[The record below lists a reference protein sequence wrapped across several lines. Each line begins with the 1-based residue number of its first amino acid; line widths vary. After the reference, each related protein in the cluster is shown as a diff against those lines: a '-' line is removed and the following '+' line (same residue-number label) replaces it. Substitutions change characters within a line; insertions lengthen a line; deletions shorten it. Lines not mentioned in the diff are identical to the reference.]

1 MIAIIDYG
9 AGNLRSI
16 ARSIEAT
23 GEETLITGNP
33 TDLQAASAVVLPG
46 DGHAGYAMR
55 QLDQLGLTPAIHA
68 VVDRGTPFLGVCLGM
83 HLLFEHQEEGD
94 TFGLG
99 LLKGR
104 VRAIRGADKVPHIGW
119 NRSTVAKPLPGL
131 KPGDSHYFY
140 FLHSYVAEPADPA
153 DIGAICQHGE
163 RFACVVARDNI
174 WGTQFHP
181 EKSSRDGLALVAS
194 WVESVRI
201 INAKRAV
208 AR

>member
-23 GEETLITGNP
+23 GERTLITANP
-33 TDLQAASAVVLPG
+33 TDLQTASAIVLPG

-55 QLDQLGLTPAIHA
+55 QLDQLGLTPAIHDA
-68 VVDRGTPFLGVCLGM
+68 VDRGTPFLGVCLGM
-83 HLLFEHQEEGD
+83 HLLFGHQEEGD
-94 TFGLG
+94 TYGLG
-99 LLKGR
+99 LLEGR

-131 KPGDSHYFY
+131 QPGDSHYFY
-140 FLHSYVAEPADPA
+140 FLHSYVAETADPA
-153 DIGAICQHGE
+153 DIAATCLHGE
-163 RFACVVARDNI
+163 DFACVVARDNV

-181 EKSSRDGLALVAS
+181 EKSSHDGLALVAS
-194 WVESVRI
+194 WIESVRLA
-201 INAKRAV
+201 NAERAV
-208 AR
+208 TG